1 MRLAVEML
9 LPVGLASK
17 SDINLNRAGI
27 AVAAARDIEGRC
39 ILFLAREFSNVLE
52 IIDVL
57 GVYPPL
63 KNSEERAKLKEN
75 ECEVDVR
82 RRGPQKFCYI
92 CPLPSGR
99 PYLWQK
105 LADNPNRARRPH
117 LIKRYQQDIN
127 IQGTSDAINTATS
140 PRHSTKH
147 SFLTQIRSHSC
158 LYHSGD

>member
-63 KNSEERAKLKEN
+63 KLLS
-75 ECEVDVR
+75 
-82 RRGPQKFCYI
+82 
-92 CPLPSGR
+92 
-99 PYLWQK
+99 
-105 LADNPNRARRPH
+105 
-117 LIKRYQQDIN
+117 
-127 IQGTSDAINTATS
+127 
-140 PRHSTKH
+140 
-147 SFLTQIRSHSC
+147 
-158 LYHSGD
+158 